1 MELIADQCVNP
12 IIHFLWKEHVHINY
26 HKKTNS
32 NNEDVYSDLMSS
44 EWARKT
50 LEDIRKIDPNG
61 LLVPISLYAD
71 GVSIGMNGK
80 ANLIP
85 VMMTLGWYSRELF
98 KQDYGKMVI
107 GYIDKLTDISD
118 EILINHL
125 MDVKQF
131 SRTKSEANIRWFKK
145 KVFNTFWKNV
155 LDKISSAASSG
166 ILVKILG
173 IKEPQAIYPRIA
185 FHAGDDPAQHEVVG
199 I

>member
-1 MELIADQCVNP
+1 MYTLFAT
-12 IIHFLWKEHVHINY
+12 
-26 HKKTNS
+26 KKTNS

-98 KQDYGKMVI
+98 KQD
-107 GYIDKLTDISD
+107 GYWFHRQ
-118 EILINHL
+118 IN
-125 MDVKQF
+125 KYF
-131 SRTKSEANIRWFKK
+131 
-145 KVFNTFWKNV
+145 
-155 LDKISSAASSG
+155 
-166 ILVKILG
+166 
-173 IKEPQAIYPRIA
+173 
-185 FHAGDDPAQHEVVG
+185 
-199 I
+199 